1 MFEWKY
7 NTIYFIFLALFT
19 IKNNLSFS
27 SLMFNENYIIR
38 VKALKNAVELSVSI
52 NIFFIISQI
61 NLIDIERIF

>member
-1 MFEWKY
+1 
-7 NTIYFIFLALFT
+7 
-19 IKNNLSFS
+19 
-27 SLMFNENYIIR
+27 MFNENYIIR